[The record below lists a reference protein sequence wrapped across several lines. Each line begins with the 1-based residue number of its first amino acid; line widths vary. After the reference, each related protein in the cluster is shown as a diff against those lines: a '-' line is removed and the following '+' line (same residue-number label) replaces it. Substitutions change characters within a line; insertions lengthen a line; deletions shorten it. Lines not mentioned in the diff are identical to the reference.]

1 MITQQRFTKLLAE
14 KMTDEQ
20 KNFFAHMYDVGRKE
34 EVAVQPDFNKSAE
47 ENIEAYLLKLDSLL
61 EEEKKASEEDIA
73 IIDDI
78 MSGITL

>member
-1 MITQQRFTKLLAE
+1 MITQQRFTELLAK

-20 KNFFAHMYDVGRKE
+20 KDFFALMYDVGRKE
-34 EVAVQPDFNKSAE
+34 EVDVQLDFNKSAE
-47 ENIEAYLLKLDSLL
+47 ENIEAYLLKLDLLL